1 MSDQKHG
8 QRDKGK
14 VKFFACEKFGHYASE
29 CPNKKKGEEAN
40 LTQTIDEEPTP
51 MMVISQE
58 NASSEVFLNEEKV
71 IVNILQ
77 TGEPRVESDM
87 WYLDNGASNHMTGDR
102 SKFHK
107 LDERDTGRVKFGDG
121 STVAIMGKRLILFDC
136 KNDDQQLLNGVYFIP
151 RLESNIISLG
161 QMTEY
166 GSRVE
171 MAGCLLKLFDKS
183 NNLLLRVKRSPNR
196 LYKTLLKT
204 GRPTCLLTT

>member
-8 QRDKGK
+8 QRDKSK

-29 CPNKKKGEEAN
+29 CPDKKKGKEAN
-40 LTQTIDEEPTP
+40 LTQTIDEEPTL

-58 NASSEVFLNEEKV
+58 NASGEVFLNEEKV

-77 TGEPRVESDM
+77 TGEPQVESDM

-102 SKFHK
+102 SKFHE

-121 STVAIMGKRLILFDC
+121 STVAIMGKGSILSDC
-136 KNDDQQLLNGVYFIP
+136 KNDDQRLLNGVYFIP

-161 QMTEY
+161 QMTED